1 MLEKSLL
8 FFFVLHQLKV
18 NSFIT
23 SYEKPINEPENN
35 DDNHDDDRS
44 NNYKMHKCIHAI

>member
-8 FFFVLHQLKV
+8 FFFILYPLKF

-23 SYEKPINEPENN
+23 SYEKPKNEPENN

-44 NNYKMHKCIHAI
+44 NNYKIHKCVHAI

>member
-8 FFFVLHQLKV
+8 FFFILYPLKL

-23 SYEKPINEPENN
+23 SYEKPKNEPENN

-44 NNYKMHKCIHAI
+44 NNYKIHKCVHAI